1 MNSNTA
7 FHHFQGFHHSRGEPP
22 QICAPWGESGV
33 AVASS
38 LEEAS
43 PTPQSFVQ
51 MELTRDVERGI
62 QRIGMCS
69 SVKLKVVQ
77 HDTPHYVVGFVKSNN

>member
-7 FHHFQGFHHSRGEPP
+7 FHHFQGFHHSRGKPP
-22 QICAPWGESGV
+22 QIRAPWGESGV